1 MVIYCCP
8 DLIFATRIRSTAEAL
23 GVVSRPARDE
33 QALQNRLN
41 QVPDG
46 RANNP
51 VTGVLVDMDLPDAIE
66 RIRQVKQHDPAIPVI
81 AYGSHVA
88 VERLAA
94 AREAGADKVM
104 SRGQFTVELPTLL
117 QSLGSSKV

>member
-46 RANNP
+46 RANDP